1 MRNKLTK
8 LAGSTVLAVA
18 MASIA
23 LTAMPQAALA
33 APAAEKATGSIVM
46 GADGQDHNEKQAINF
61 NAFERDTNK
70 GNVTYT
76 NFQYADEGS
85 GVWAFGEA
93 AFDISFEYAGQCQG
107 ACGHKLQVTDF
118 QPLSPTSLSFEGTG
132 VYGSN
137 PTWTETF
144 TGTIVGNK
152 ITLTLDAD
160 DDGALY
166 QWKTTTLSGTI
177 TPQGSISG
185 MWTDDIARGGSFEI
199 AAGAVSEVF
208 SFTTPVTCA
217 NVDPAA
223 HTATIGYTVPASAP
237 SELRAPVAVRVI
249 DGGASGTDTYGHNYA
264 GANGSCKPVGGAY
277 LDFPIQTGNL
287 VVHAA

>member
-1 MRNKLTK
+1 M
-8 LAGSTVLAVA
+8 AVA

-23 LTAMPQAALA
+23 LSAMPQAALA

-46 GADGQDHNEKQAINF
+46 GAVGQDHNEKQAINF

-85 GVWAFGEA
+85 GVWAFGDA
-93 AFDISFEYAGQCQG
+93 AFNVSFEYAGLCQG
-107 ACGHKLQVTDF
+107 ACVHTLQVTDF
-118 QPLSPTSLSFEGTG
+118 QPLSPTSVSFEGTG
-132 VYGSN
+132 FYASN

-152 ITLTLDAD
+152 IALTLDAD

-166 QWKTTTLSGTI
+166 QWNVTTLGGTI

-185 MWTDDIARGGSFEI
+185 TWTDDMTSRGGSFEI

-217 NVDPAA
+217 NVTPGVD
-223 HTATIGYTVPASAP
+223 TATFNYTIPASASLAP
-237 SELRAPVAVRVI
+237 LAPVAVRVT

-264 GANGSCKPVGGAY
+264 PGSGCSQPAGAY
-277 LDFPIQTGNL
+277 VDFPIQSGIR
-287 VVHAA
+287 VFMR

>member
-1 MRNKLTK
+1 MQCRLLK
-8 LAGSTVLAVA
+8 
-18 MASIA
+18 
-23 LTAMPQAALA
+23 
-33 APAAEKATGSIVM
+33 KATGSIVM
-46 GADGQDHNEKQAINF
+46 GAPGQDHNEKQAINF
-61 NAFERDTNK
+61 NAFERNTNK

-76 NFQYADEGS
+76 NFQYADAGS
-85 GVWAFGEA
+85 GVWAFGDA
-93 AFDISFEYAGQCQG
+93 AFNVSFEYEGQCQG
-107 ACGHKLQVTDF
+107 ACVHTLQVTDF

-132 VYGSN
+132 VYASN

-166 QWKTTTLSGTI
+166 QWNTTSLSGTI
-177 TPQGSISG
+177 TPEGLISG
-185 MWTDDIARGGSFEI
+185 LWNDNIARGGSFEI

-217 NVDPAA
+217 TVDPAT
-223 HTATIGYTVPASAP
+223 HTATFNYTIPASASLAP
-237 SELRAPVAVRVI
+237 LAPVAVRVT
-249 DGGASGTDTYGHNYA
+249 DGGASGADTYGHNYA
-264 GANGSCKPVGGAY
+264 DTTTNVSGQPVGGAY
-277 LDFPIQTGNL
+277 VDFPIQTGNL

>member
-1 MRNKLTK
+1 MRSKLIK
-8 LAGSTVLAVA
+8 LAGSTIVAVA

-33 APAAEKATGSIVM
+33 APAVEKATGSIVM
-46 GADGQDHNEKQAINF
+46 GAPGQDHNEKQAITF
-61 NAFERDTNK
+61 NVFERDTNK

-85 GVWAFGEA
+85 GVWAFGDA
-93 AFDISFEYAGQCQG
+93 PFDVSFEYAGLCNG
-107 ACGHKLQVTDF
+107 ACVHTLQVTDF

-132 VYGSN
+132 VYASN

-152 ITLTLDAD
+152 IALTLDAD

-166 QWKTTTLSGTI
+166 QWNVTTLSGTI

-185 MWTDDIARGGSFEI
+185 TWKDDISRGGSFEI
-199 AAGAVSEVF
+199 ASGAVSEVF

-217 NVDPAA
+217 TVTPGVE
-223 HTATIGYTVPASAP
+223 ATFNYTIPASASLAP
-237 SELRAPVAVRVI
+237 LAPVAVRVT
-249 DGGASGTDTYGHNYA
+249 DGGASGTDTYGHSYAAGSGCSLPA
-264 GANGSCKPVGGAY
+264 GAYV
-277 LDFPIQTGNL
+277 DFPIQTGNL